1 VQVERTDGQDGLG
14 AGGGGIVARLSMLA
28 VDHVLSGISEV
39 DEFDFIAIVVREHEV
54 SSSNVSVHGRIR
66 AHGLS
71 GGH

>member
-1 VQVERTDGQDGLG
+1 
-14 AGGGGIVARLSMLA
+14 MLA